1 MKQEIKKRIY
11 FNEYNFLMG
20 QTTYL
25 PLVSGL
31 LQAYAEKTPDLRN
44 HYDFMPFLF
53 HVDLPEKIISQI
65 DNPFIATFS
74 VMMWNEQLSLQVAKE
89 IKDKFPNC
97 IIIFGGAQPPHR
109 PIDYFKKYPFIDI
122 TVRGQ
127 GEETF
132 SKILTALVDKSDL
145 REIPSMSW
153 RDPVSGECIVNEE
166 ELIFNNDL
174 DRFPSPYLKG
184 LYDDLIKSR
193 KDLNFQAILET
204 NRGCPFM
211 CTFCYWGMGGLRRK
225 YSYFG
230 IDRVA
235 KELAWM
241 GDHKIRYVFNADS
254 NFGMHARDFEITES
268 IIQTKK
274 KYGYPEK
281 FRTCYGKNTDAKIY
295 KISRMMYENGLEK
308 GITLSRQSNDDQVLI
323 NIKRGNIKI
332 STYEHL
338 QRQFNDE
345 NIPVYSELILGL
357 PGETYATWVSGIE
370 HMLSAGL
377 KNQLFAYI
385 CQVYPNTDLGDPKYQ
400 KDFGIITKRIE
411 LNEIH
416 ASLRNER
423 LVTEFEDIIISSQS
437 MPLEDWKKMLVFS
450 TTTMLIH
457 SLKIG
462 FYLAFYMVDRFN
474 IKYTDLIT
482 FLAELKMPKAISPM
496 LAAEIEEFHNYPERL
511 LEGQGRG
518 VRLERYGKIYW
529 DVEEASFFRITENLD
544 VFYQELY
551 DVACFYLDE
560 KKISYDPLELR
571 EAVEYQK
578 AVIPKLGLSSAT
590 DYNFN
595 WNFPEYFEKRVSS
608 NPIPLI
614 KEPQGMRVF
623 PNDCKDDLIDFAKQT
638 ILWGRKSGRTLL
650 KVEIL
655 KDQEVLIS

>member
-211 CTFCYWGMGGLRRK
+211 CTFCYWGMGGLNRK
-225 YSYFG
+225 FSFHSIERIKQEFEWCGKNG
-230 IDRVA
+230 IVY
-235 KELAWM
+235 
-241 GDHKIRYVFNADS
+241 IFNADS
-254 NFGMHARDFEITES
+254 NFGQHDRDMEIVDAL
-268 IIQTKK
+268 IKTKEK
-274 KYGYPEK
+274 FGYPEK
-281 FRTCYGKNTDAKIY
+281 FRTCYGKNTDEKIY
-295 KISRMMYENGLEK
+295 EIARKMFENKLEK
-308 GITLSRQSNDDQVLI
+308 GITLSRQSNDREVLKI
-323 NIKRGNIKI
+323 IKRGNIKM
-332 STYEHL
+332 STYVNL
-338 QRQFNDE
+338 QKKFNEAD
-345 NIPVYSELILGL
+345 IPVYSELILGL
-357 PGETYATWVSGIE
+357 PGETYNSWKQGIE
-370 HMLSAGL
+370 DLLQAGL
-377 KNQLFAYI
+377 KNQLFIYL
-385 CQVYPNTDLGDPKYQ
+385 CQVFPNTELADEGYREQ
-400 KDFGIITKRIE
+400 HGILTKRIE
-411 LNEIH
+411 LNELHGSFRKPGEIIEYEDVVITTKTM
-416 ASLRNER
+416 SL
-423 LVTEFEDIIISSQS
+423 SSWKS
-437 MPLEDWKKMLVFS
+437 MVVFS
-450 TTTMLIH
+450 LTTMVFH
-457 SLKIG
+457 SLKLG
-462 FYLAFYMVDRFN
+462 FFILMYLAQRFE
-474 IKYTDLIT
+474 IKYTD
-482 FLAELKMPKAISPM
+482 FLSFISENNISKKSTPFIKSELQNFYDHTDRI
-496 LAAEIEEFHNYPERL
+496 
-511 LEGQGRG
+511 LEGKGRG
-518 VRLERYGKIYW
+518 ISLPEYGEISW
-529 DVEEASFFRITENLD
+529 DVEEASFLRISENLD
-544 VFYQELY
+544 TFYNELF
-551 DVACFYLDE
+551 DVIVCFLKE
-560 KKISYDPLELR
+560 KNINFDREELKQ
-571 EAVEYQK
+571 ALNYQK
-578 AVIPKLGLSSAT
+578 CRIPQPSARSEREVSF
-590 DYNFN
+590 DQ
-595 WNFPEYFEKRVSS
+595 NFPLYFDTLLSDCPEPLAEHSQS
-608 NPIPLI
+608 ILI
-614 KEPQGMRVF
+614 KQKDF
-623 PNDCKDDLIDFAKQT
+623 QNDKKLFAKEI
-638 ILWGRKSGRTLL
+638 ILWGRKSGTNLTE
-650 KVEIL
+650 VEFL
-655 KDQEVLIS
+655 PEASTV

>member
-1 MKQEIKKRIY
+1 MEVNFKIIILKELWMGLMQSKIKVY
-11 FNEYNFLMG
+11 FNEYNLLMG
-20 QTTYL
+20 NRTYL

-31 LQAYAEKTPDLRN
+31 LKTYSEESSLIRER
-44 HYDFMPFLF
+44 YQFMPFIF
-53 HVDLPEKIISQI
+53 HIDEFQKIVDQYSEPG
-65 DNPFIATFS
+65 IAAFS
-74 VMMWNEQLSLQVAKE
+74 VMMWNEQRSLRVAQE
-89 IKDKFPNC
+89 IKRRYPNC
-97 IIIFGGAQPPHR
+97 RIIFGGAQVPHE
-109 PIDYFKKYPFIDI
+109 PQEYFIKYPFIDFAI
-122 TVRGQ
+122 RGQ
-127 GEETF
+127 GEQTF
-132 SKILTALVDKSDL
+132 VELLTALVNEGSL
-145 REIPSMSW
+145 RKIDGLSW
-153 RDPVSGECIVNEE
+153 RDPATGEIFFNPEE
-166 ELIFNNDL
+166 REFLKDL
-174 DRFPSPYLKG
+174 DHFPSPYLEG
-184 LYDDLIKSR
+184 TFNELVETR
-193 KDLNFQAILET
+193 KDLEFQAIIET
-204 NRGCPFM
+204 NRGCPFK

-437 MPLEDWKKMLVFS
+437 MPLE
-450 TTTMLIH
+450 
-457 SLKIG
+457 
-462 FYLAFYMVDRFN
+462 
-474 IKYTDLIT
+474 
-482 FLAELKMPKAISPM
+482 
-496 LAAEIEEFHNYPERL
+496 
-511 LEGQGRG
+511 
-518 VRLERYGKIYW
+518 
-529 DVEEASFFRITENLD
+529 
-544 VFYQELY
+544 
-551 DVACFYLDE
+551 
-560 KKISYDPLELR
+560 ELR
-571 EAVEYQK
+571 KDWVGSQK
-578 AVIPKLGLSSAT
+578 
-590 DYNFN
+590 N
-595 WNFPEYFEKRVSS
+595 
-608 NPIPLI
+608 
-614 KEPQGMRVF
+614 
-623 PNDCKDDLIDFAKQT
+623 
-638 ILWGRKSGRTLL
+638 
-650 KVEIL
+650 
-655 KDQEVLIS
+655 

>member
-1 MKQEIKKRIY
+1 MKLENKKRIY

-211 CTFCYWGMGGLRRK
+211 CTFCYWGMGGLNRK
-225 YSYFG
+225 FSFHSIERIKQEFEWCGKNG
-230 IDRVA
+230 IVY
-235 KELAWM
+235 
-241 GDHKIRYVFNADS
+241 IFNADS
-254 NFGMHARDFEITES
+254 NFGQHDRDMEIVDAL
-268 IIQTKK
+268 IKTKEK
-274 KYGYPEK
+274 FGYPEK
-281 FRTCYGKNTDAKIY
+281 FRTCYGKNTDEKIY
-295 KISRMMYENGLEK
+295 EIARKMYRNKLEK
-308 GITLSRQSNDDQVLI
+308 GITLSRQSNDKEVLKI
-323 NIKRGNIKI
+323 IKRGNIKM
-332 STYEHL
+332 STYVNL
-338 QRQFNDE
+338 QKKFNEAD
-345 NIPVYSELILGL
+345 IPVYSELILGL
-357 PGETYATWVSGIE
+357 PGETYNSWKQGIE
-370 HMLSAGL
+370 DLLQAGL
-377 KNQLFAYI
+377 KNQLFIYL
-385 CQVYPNTDLGDPKYQ
+385 CQVFPNTELADEGYRKQ
-400 KDFGIITKRIE
+400 HGVITKRIE
-411 LNEIH
+411 LNELHGSFRKPDEII
-416 ASLRNER
+416 EY
-423 LVTEFEDIIISSQS
+423 EDIVITTNTMS
-437 MPLEDWKKMLVFS
+437 LKNWKQMLVFS
-450 TTTMLIH
+450 LTTMVFH
-457 SLKIG
+457 SLKLG
-462 FYLAFYMVDRFN
+462 FFILMYLADRFA
-474 IKYTDLIT
+474 IKYTD
-482 FLAELKMPKAISPM
+482 FLSFVSENKMPQKTAPFIKSE
-496 LAAEIEEFHNYPERL
+496 LRKFHEHTERI
-511 LEGQGRG
+511 LEGKGRG
-518 VRLERYGKIYW
+518 IALPEYGEISW
-529 DVEEASFFRITENLD
+529 DVEEASFLRISENLD
-544 VFYQELY
+544 TFYNELF
-551 DVACFYLDE
+551 DVIVCFLKE
-560 KKISYDPLELR
+560 KNINFDREELKQ
-571 EAVEYQK
+571 ALNYQK
-578 AVIPKLGLSSAT
+578 CRIPQPSARSEREVSF
-590 DYNFN
+590 DQ
-595 WNFPEYFEKRVSS
+595 NFPLYFDTLLSDCPEPLAEHSQS
-608 NPIPLI
+608 ILI
-614 KEPQGMRVF
+614 KQKDF
-623 PNDCKDDLIDFAKQT
+623 QNDKKLFAKEI
-638 ILWGRKSGRTLL
+638 ILWGRKSGTNLTE
-650 KVEIL
+650 VEFLPEASI
-655 KDQEVLIS
+655 V